1 MSDAKVAGNE
11 QTMPANYILKK
22 VHDIVGCRCA
32 RRCACPL
39 AHVCRAD
46 RLLCARARR
55 IVDIS
60 QLDAEERAGNAL
72 KTTVLEYAVR
82 GHFLMSKQDKY
93 GKHTTYFVPY
103 KTLLRDLDHLPTE
116 LEIFEGNMRLHREAE
131 EGEFYEESEEGG
143 RGEEVQEDEG
153 A

>member
-1 MSDAKVAGNE
+1 
-11 QTMPANYILKK
+11 MPAKYIVKQ
-22 VHDIVGCRCA
+22 VHDIIGCRFA
-32 RRCACPL
+32 RRPCPV
-39 AHVCRAD
+39 AQRP
-46 RLLCARARR
+46 RARGLTDCCVRVRR
-55 IVDIS
+55 IANVS

-72 KTTVLEYAVR
+72 KTTFLEYAVR
-82 GHFLMSKQDKY
+82 GHFLMSKY
-93 GKHTTYFVPY
+93 GKHTTFYVPY
-103 KTLLRDLDHLPTE
+103 KTLLRDLVDLPTE